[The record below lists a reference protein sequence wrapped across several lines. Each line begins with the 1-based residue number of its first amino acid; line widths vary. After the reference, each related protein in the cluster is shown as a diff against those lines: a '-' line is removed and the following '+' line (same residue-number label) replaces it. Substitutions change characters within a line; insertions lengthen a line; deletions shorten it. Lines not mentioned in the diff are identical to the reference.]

1 MQLIQALACRYLQL
15 RPAEA
20 LAASTIKASAA
31 LGIAERLGSLTP
43 GKQADLIILKV
54 PDYRMLSYR
63 YGTNLVST
71 VIKKGVV
78 YPLS

>member
-1 MQLIQALACRYLQL
+1 MRHFGETFIMVAV
-15 RPAEA
+15 
-20 LAASTIKASAA
+20 
-31 LGIAERLGSLTP
+31 IAILGSLTL